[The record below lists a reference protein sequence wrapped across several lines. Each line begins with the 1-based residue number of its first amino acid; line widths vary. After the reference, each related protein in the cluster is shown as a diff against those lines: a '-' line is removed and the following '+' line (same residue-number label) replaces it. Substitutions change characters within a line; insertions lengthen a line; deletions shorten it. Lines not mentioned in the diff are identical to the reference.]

1 MKELSDKK
9 FDELLKQKA
18 ESFDFDFDQSA
29 WEKMEQ
35 KLRKRDRVI
44 FFRNSS
50 FVLILLML
58 ASGAYFLT
66 DNKPVNETTK
76 ITKEIKKSIQPQL
89 TPADEDINNTPL
101 SDKNTVAV
109 LPGTTTSSQKV
120 KNITPIN
127 KSSVKKLASNPQY
140 SKDDTTIEPEIIKKT
155 DGSEALATIQ
165 EDGTTPVLPLDATND
180 ALSISTSDTSTNNKA
195 QSKRSKNKKLAFS
208 VTALAGPEFSSVK
221 SIAGKKGTITL
232 GVLVNAA
239 ISNKIT
245 VSSGLKYGLKNYQAS
260 TSDYELQNPA
270 RASMISGIDAS
281 CSILEIPLQ
290 VSYSLFN
297 NNRKKIQVSSG
308 LSSYLMLKE
317 EYNFKYT
324 PQSWYKDYLLVKNNA
339 NQHYL
344 SVLNLSASYQIK
356 PKSSNIEWAIE
367 PYVKLPLGGV
377 GEGDVRLK
385 SSGISLN
392 LTYDISKKIK

>member
-58 ASGAYFLT
+58 AGGAYFLT
-66 DNKPVNETTK
+66 DNKPLNEK
-76 ITKEIKKSIQPQL
+76 ITKEIKKSIPPQL
-89 TPADEDINNTPL
+89 TPAIKDIDNTL
-101 SDKNTVAV
+101 LGEKNTVAS
-109 LPGTTTSSQKV
+109 LPGTTTPLSQARRITPTNKTGV
-120 KNITPIN
+120 KNSFIPQSTIN
-127 KSSVKKLASNPQY
+127 A
-140 SKDDTTIEPEIIKKT
+140 EIVET
-155 DGSEALATIQ
+155 VDGSEALAAIPTN
-165 EDGTTPVLPLDATND
+165 DGTTSVPSLDVTND
-180 ALSISTSDTSTNNKA
+180 ALSISTGDTSTNNKA
-195 QSKRSKNKKLAFS
+195 ERKRSKNKKLAFS

-260 TSDYELQNPA
+260 TSDYEFQNPA

-281 CSILEIPLQ
+281 CNILEIPLQ

-324 PQSWYKDYLLVKNNA
+324 PQSGYKNYLLVKNNA

-392 LTYDISKKIK
+392 LTYEISKKIK